1 LDKENEALSL
11 RSMGQQQSN
20 RIGLVEAREIEKIA
34 VLAKRPLTIC
44 VMGRESSG
52 GNDGRCRSQLLNEAP
67 TPERMDT
74 GIKRGQTCGSE
85 C

>member
-1 LDKENEALSL
+1 
-11 RSMGQQQSN
+11 MGQQQSN
-20 RIGLVEAREIEKIA
+20 RIGLVKACEIEKIA
-34 VLAKRPLTIC
+34 VLAKRPLTIG

-67 TPERMDT
+67 TPERMNT

-85 C
+85 Y